1 MYLFKLNA
9 TDSTN
14 SYLRQLSKNK
24 ELGKWSVVTAD
35 YQTQGR
41 GQKGAVWHSDNGKNL
56 ICSILLKLDD
66 FNAEDQFMLNC
77 AVSVGIHHYLKRY
90 NLPKLRVKWPNDIM
104 SVSKK
109 LGGILIENTLVSNKI
124 NQCIIGI
131 GININQE
138 KFPDDLPMAVSIKQL
153 TAYDTPRDIFLQ
165 DLLNSIQNKF
175 ELIFEKQYEEL
186 WVQYQSLLYRKDKA
200 HMFKNNKGEQFMGV
214 IRGVTKQGTLQIE
227 REDSSM
233 DAYNFKEVSYL

>member
-41 GQKGAVWHSDNGKNL
+41 GQKGSIWQSDKGKNL

-153 TAYDTPRDIFLQ
+153 TANDTPRDIFLQ

-186 WVQYQSLLYRKDKA
+186 WSQYESLLYRKDKA
-200 HMFKNNKGEQFMGV
+200 HMFENNNGEQFMGI

-227 REDSSM
+227 REDASI